1 MMDKIRIA
9 FFDDHPLML
18 DGLAH
23 TLAAESDF
31 IVVGHGG
38 TAVEAVRCAQAE
50 APDVMLLDVKM
61 HGGGLDIAHS
71 IASTCPSVK
80 LVMLTVSEDP
90 RHVGAALHSGV
101 HGYVLKGISG
111 PELIEIVRAVHNGA
125 VYVSPSIAAGLVSR
139 LRGGK
144 LDKDDTTDCLDELTV
159 REEQVLEF
167 VALGFTNKEIAEQ
180 LHLREKTVKHYVTSI
195 LQKLQVRNRVE
206 AALPYLSALIRSH
219 SNAIWISRRYPDGR
233 DTSRGAVARFSE
245 DVA

>member
-18 DGLAH
+18 DGLAR

-38 TAVEAVRCAQAE
+38 TALEAIRCAQAE
-50 APDVMLLDVKM
+50 APDVMLLDVNM
-61 HGGGLDIAHS
+61 PGGGLDIAHS

-90 RHVGAALHSGV
+90 KHVSAALRSGV
-101 HGYVLKGISG
+101 HGYVLKGIGG
-111 PELIEIVRAVHNGA
+111 PELIGIVRTVHDGT

-159 REEQVLEF
+159 REEQILEF
-167 VALGFTNKEIAEQ
+167 VAHGFMNKEIGQ
-180 LHLREKTVKHYVTSI
+180 KLHLRENTVKSYMTTI
-195 LQKLQVRNRVE
+195 FQKLGVRNRVE
-206 AALPYLSALIRSH
+206 AALLAQ
-219 SNAIWISRRYPDGR
+219 RRIVIGPH
-233 DTSRGAVARFSE
+233 
-245 DVA
+245 